1 MLPNLPNGN
10 GCSDFIIFPGEVY
23 QIDIGCDKLLTI
35 KDVLSWVFYCL
46 TFWYV
51 FTSLTSLLR
60 KGVSD
65 ALLLGIPALLRF
77 LIGLVPLF
85 IGYVASFLARLA
97 TRTGLI
103 AFALVALITT
113 TVTLLMQYLAE
124 VMYNGLPADFS
135 HLMASVL
142 PDHFQAC
149 VNVIMVTR
157 ISVFVFDLKQKFLD
171 YANRVI

>member
-1 MLPNLPNGN
+1 MP
-10 GCSDFIIFPGEVY
+10 
-23 QIDIGCDKLLTI
+23 
-35 KDVLSWVFYCL
+35 
-46 TFWYV
+46 
-51 FTSLTSLLR
+51 
-60 KGVSD
+60 
-65 ALLLGIPALLRF
+65 LLLGIPALLRF

-85 IGYVASFLARLA
+85 IGYVASFLARL

>member
-1 MLPNLPNGN
+1 MG
-10 GCSDFIIFPGEVY
+10 
-23 QIDIGCDKLLTI
+23 
-35 KDVLSWVFYCL
+35 FYCL

-65 ALLLGIPALLRF
+65 A
-77 LIGLVPLF
+77 F
-85 IGYVASFLARLA
+85 IIRYSCIVAFSYWSCSFVYWLCGEFLARLA

>member
-1 MLPNLPNGN
+1 
-10 GCSDFIIFPGEVY
+10 
-23 QIDIGCDKLLTI
+23 
-35 KDVLSWVFYCL
+35 
-46 TFWYV
+46 
-51 FTSLTSLLR
+51 
-60 KGVSD
+60 
-65 ALLLGIPALLRF
+65 
-77 LIGLVPLF
+77 
-85 IGYVASFLARLA
+85 
-97 TRTGLI
+97 
-103 AFALVALITT
+103 
-113 TVTLLMQYLAE
+113 LAE

>member
-1 MLPNLPNGN
+1 MP
-10 GCSDFIIFPGEVY
+10 
-23 QIDIGCDKLLTI
+23 
-35 KDVLSWVFYCL
+35 
-46 TFWYV
+46 
-51 FTSLTSLLR
+51 
-60 KGVSD
+60 
-65 ALLLGIPALLRF
+65 LLLGIPALLRF

-103 AFALVALITT
+103 AFALVALIT

>member
-1 MLPNLPNGN
+1 MP
-10 GCSDFIIFPGEVY
+10 
-23 QIDIGCDKLLTI
+23 
-35 KDVLSWVFYCL
+35 
-46 TFWYV
+46 
-51 FTSLTSLLR
+51 
-60 KGVSD
+60 
-65 ALLLGIPALLRF
+65 LLLGIPALLRF

-97 TRTGLI
+97 TKTGLI
-103 AFALVALITT
+103 AVALVALITT

-135 HLMASVL
+135 NLIASVL

-157 ISVFVFDLKQKFLD
+157 ISIFVFDLKQKFLD
-171 YANRVI
+171 YANKVI

>member
-1 MLPNLPNGN
+1 MP
-10 GCSDFIIFPGEVY
+10 
-23 QIDIGCDKLLTI
+23 
-35 KDVLSWVFYCL
+35 
-46 TFWYV
+46 
-51 FTSLTSLLR
+51 
-60 KGVSD
+60 
-65 ALLLGIPALLRF
+65 LLLGIPALLRF

-97 TRTGLI
+97 TKTGLI

>member
-1 MLPNLPNGN
+1 MP
-10 GCSDFIIFPGEVY
+10 
-23 QIDIGCDKLLTI
+23 
-35 KDVLSWVFYCL
+35 
-46 TFWYV
+46 
-51 FTSLTSLLR
+51 
-60 KGVSD
+60 
-65 ALLLGIPALLRF
+65 LLLGIPALLRF
-77 LIGLVPLF
+77 LIGLVPLL

-97 TRTGLI
+97 TKTGLI
-103 AFALVALITT
+103 AVALVALITT

-124 VMYNGLPADFS
+124 VMYNGLPADCS

>member
-1 MLPNLPNGN
+1 MP
-10 GCSDFIIFPGEVY
+10 
-23 QIDIGCDKLLTI
+23 
-35 KDVLSWVFYCL
+35 
-46 TFWYV
+46 
-51 FTSLTSLLR
+51 
-60 KGVSD
+60 
-65 ALLLGIPALLRF
+65 LLLGIPALLRF

-135 HLMASVL
+135 HLMA
-142 PDHFQAC
+142 C